1 MSLIRRNT
9 SIIRSLLEQLKL
21 LLKITRSQRILRR
34 YFIVNGF
41 DGALTM
47 LGIIMGFYVS
57 DRANF
62 PIIINACFGAAIA
75 LGMSGLTSA
84 YISETAE
91 QKKELREL
99 EQAMLKDL
107 NNSTYGQAARL
118 LPFVVATVNGLSPLI
133 ISLIII
139 SPIWVAALGLGLP
152 FDALESA
159 LLLALGLLFLL
170 GVFLGRISGTF
181 WLWSGVRTLLI
192 AAATAALIFLLAGS

>member
-1 MSLIRRNT
+1 M
-9 SIIRSLLEQLKL
+9 SIISDLFEHLKL
-21 LLKITRSQRILRR
+21 LLKITRSKRILRR

-57 DRANF
+57 DQANL
-62 PIIINACFGAAIA
+62 PIILNACFGAAIA
-75 LGMSGLTSA
+75 LGMSGVTSA

-91 QKKELREL
+91 QKKELHDL

-107 NNSTYGQAARL
+107 NNSNYGQAARL
-118 LPFVVATVNGLSPLI
+118 LPFMVAGVNGLSPLV

-139 SPIWVAALGLGLP
+139 SPIWAATIPSELP
-152 FDALESA
+152 LDALELA
-159 LLLALGLLFLL
+159 LLLAFFLLFLL

-181 WLWSGVRTLLI
+181 WLWSGIRTLII
-192 AAATAALIFLLAGS
+192 AAVTSALIFLLAAS

>member
-9 SIIRSLLEQLKL
+9 SIVRSLFEQLKL
-21 LLKITRSQRILRR
+21 LLKITRSHRIVRR

-57 DRANF
+57 DRANL

-91 QKKELREL
+91 QKKELHDL

-107 NNSTYGQAARL
+107 DNSAYGQAARL
-118 LPFVVATVNGLSPLI
+118 LPFVIAGVNGLSPLV

-139 SPIWVAALGLGLP
+139 SPIWAATLP
-152 FDALESA
+152 LELPLNALEFA
-159 LLLALGLLFLL
+159 LMLALCILFLL
-170 GVFLGRISGTF
+170 GVFLGQISGTF
-181 WLWSGVRTLLI
+181 WLWSGTRTLII
-192 AAATAALIFLLAGS
+192 AAATSALIFLLATS